1 MKVAFKIPQQRVL
14 LHQGR
19 SGAPAPGPY
28 SVRQMALD
36 VAALLRCLGPA
47 PPVPPVHVIGYS
59 LGAAVA
65 LQLAV
70 LDATLFKTGGGEAA
84 GTRKSPLN

>member
-1 MKVAFKIPQQRVL
+1 M
-14 LHQGR
+14 
-19 SGAPAPGPY
+19 
-28 SVRQMALD
+28 RQLALD

-47 PPVPPVHVIGYS
+47 PPAPPVHVVGYS

-70 LDATLFKTGGGEAA
+70 LDATLFKTGASEAA
-84 GTRKSPLN
+84 GMKSPLNITSLQCSRRPHQLLDAWFFIPHNNI